1 MDVQMPNMDGL
12 TAARLIRN
20 GEAGTGRRVPI
31 IAVTAGATQ
40 HDLRE
45 ILEAGMDERVSKPF
59 RPEKLRALLYQW
71 LFEPNLVESARE
83 LTS

>member
-1 MDVQMPNMDGL
+1 
-12 TAARLIRN
+12 
-20 GEAGTGRRVPI
+20 
-31 IAVTAGATQ
+31 
-40 HDLRE
+40 
-45 ILEAGMDERVSKPF
+45 MDERVSKPF